1 MPLKVAGKLVLPGP
15 NRQVALEG
23 LTTVTLLPED
33 VVLEIVSQAGTGIAV
48 RLLQLYPHVTEGRTI
63 WIWNNS
69 GATANIG
76 RDSADPGYHI
86 TAYDLP
92 LQTMPA
98 GRVFAYRYYIDGGL
112 PGSFWP
118 MWHQI

>member
-15 NRQVALEG
+15 TRQIALEG
-23 LTTVTLLPED
+23 LTVITLLSTD
-33 VVLEIVSQAGTGIAV
+33 VILEIISQSSIGAGV
-48 RLLQLYPHVTEGRTI
+48 RLLQLYPHVQEGRTL

-76 RDSADPGYHI
+76 RDSIDPGYHI

-92 LQTMPA
+92 LQVMPH
-98 GRVFAYRYYIDGGL
+98 GRVFAYRYYVDGGL

-118 MWHQI
+118 TWHQL